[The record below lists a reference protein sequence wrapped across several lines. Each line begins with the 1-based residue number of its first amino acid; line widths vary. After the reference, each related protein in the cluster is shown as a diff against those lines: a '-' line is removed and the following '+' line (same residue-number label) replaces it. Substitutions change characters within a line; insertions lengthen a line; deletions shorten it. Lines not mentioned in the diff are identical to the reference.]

1 MIGNVA
7 KTENGVYK
15 FFYTKPSNCRV
26 SEYEI
31 ENPVEE
37 IEALFTSNEDYIKA
51 VSAGEDKV
59 KLTEK
64 ATDHEYYEYYNIE
77 YPYTRKK
84 FNEYSQEVYESIKET
99 EKKYTKIIL
108 CLISALVTSLLIHL
122 FS

>member
-15 FFYTKPSNCRV
+15 FFYTQPSNCRV

-31 ENPVEE
+31 ENSVEE
-37 IEALFTSNEDYIKA
+37 IESLYTSNEDYIKA
-51 VSAGEDKV
+51 VSASEDKV

-64 ATDHEYYEYYNIE
+64 ATDQEYYEYYNIE

-84 FNEYSQEVYESIKET
+84 FREYEEYVWNSRKAT
-99 EKKYTKIIL
+99 EKKYTKIIS
-108 CLISALVTSLLIHL
+108 CLVSALITSLLIHL

>member
-15 FFYTKPSNCRV
+15 FFYTKPENCRV
-26 SEYEI
+26 SEFEI
-31 ENPVEE
+31 ENSVEE
-37 IEALFTSNEDYIKA
+37 IETLHTSNEDYIKA
-51 VSAGEDKV
+51 VSSEEGKV

-64 ATDHEYYEYYNIE
+64 VTDYEYYAYYNIE

-84 FNEYSQEVYESIKET
+84 FYEYQKYSYESRKAI
-99 EKKYTKIIL
+99 EKKYTKIIF
-108 CLISALVTSLLIHL
+108 CLVSALVTSLLIHL

>member
-15 FFYTKPSNCRV
+15 FFYTQPSNCKD

-31 ENPVEE
+31 ENSIEE
-37 IEALFTSNEDYIKA
+37 IESLYTSNDDYIKA
-51 VSAGEDKV
+51 ISAGEGKV

-64 ATDHEYYEYYNIE
+64 ATDHEYCEYYNIE

-84 FNEYSQEVYESIKET
+84 FREFSQYVYESRKAT

-108 CLISALVTSLLIHL
+108 CLVSALVTSLIIHL
-122 FS
+122 LS

>member
-15 FFYTKPSNCRV
+15 FFYTQTSNCKDK
-26 SEYEI
+26 EFEI
-31 ENPVEE
+31 ENSIEE
-37 IEALFTSNEDYIKA
+37 IEALYTSNEDYIKA

-84 FNEYSQEVYESIKET
+84 FREFSQYVYESRKAT

-108 CLISALVTSLLIHL
+108 CLVSALITSLLIHL

>member
-15 FFYTKPSNCRV
+15 FFYTQLSNCRV

-31 ENPVEE
+31 ENSVEE
-37 IEALFTSNEDYIKA
+37 IESLYTSNEDYIKA
-51 VSAGEDKV
+51 VSAGDKV

-64 ATDHEYYEYYNIE
+64 VTDQEYYEYYNIE

-84 FNEYSQEVYESIKET
+84 FREYEEYVWNSRKAT
-99 EKKYTKIIL
+99 EKKYAKII
-108 CLISALVTSLLIHL
+108 SFLVTALITSLFIHL

>member
-15 FFYTKPSNCRV
+15 FFYSQPSDCKDK
-26 SEYEI
+26 EYEI
-31 ENPVEE
+31 ENSIEE
-37 IEALFTSNEDYIKA
+37 IDALFTSNEDYIKA
-51 VSAGEDKV
+51 VSAGDGKV

-64 ATDHEYYEYYNIE
+64 ATDHEYCEYYNIE

-84 FNEYSQEVYESIKET
+84 FYEYQKYSYESRKAI
-99 EKKYTKIIL
+99 EKKYTKIIF
-108 CLISALVTSLLIHL
+108 CLVSALVTSLLIHL

>member
-7 KTENGVYK
+7 KTEDGVYK
-15 FFYTKPSNCRV
+15 FYYTKPSNCRV

-31 ENPVEE
+31 ENSVEE
-37 IEALFTSNEDYIKA
+37 IEALCTSNEDYIKA
-51 VSAGEDKV
+51 VSASEYKV

-84 FNEYSQEVYESIKET
+84 FNEYSQEVYESIKQT

>member
-15 FFYTKPSNCRV
+15 FFYTQPSNCRV

-31 ENPVEE
+31 ENSVEE
-37 IEALFTSNEDYIKA
+37 IESLYTSNEDYIKA
-51 VSAGEDKV
+51 VSAGDKV

-64 ATDHEYYEYYNIE
+64 VTDQEYYEYYNIE

-84 FNEYSQEVYESIKET
+84 FREYEEYVWNSRKAT
-99 EKKYTKIIL
+99 EKKYTKII
-108 CLISALVTSLLIHL
+108 SFLVTALITSLFIHL

>member
-15 FFYTKPSNCRV
+15 FFYTQPSNCKDK
-26 SEYEI
+26 EFEI
-31 ENPVEE
+31 ENSIEE
-37 IEALFTSNEDYIKA
+37 IEALYTSNEDYIKA
-51 VSAGEDKV
+51 VSSGEDKV
-59 KLTEK
+59 KLMEK

-84 FNEYSQEVYESIKET
+84 FREYEKDVWESIKET
-99 EKKYTKIIL
+99 KKKYTKIISYL
-108 CLISALVTSLLIHL
+108 VTALITSLLIHL